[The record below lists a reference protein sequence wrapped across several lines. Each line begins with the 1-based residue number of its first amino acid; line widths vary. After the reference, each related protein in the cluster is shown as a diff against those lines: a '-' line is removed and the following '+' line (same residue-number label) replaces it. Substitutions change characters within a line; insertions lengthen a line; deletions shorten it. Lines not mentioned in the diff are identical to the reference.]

1 MRAEAVPSSEAWLH
15 RNQAAMESVMR
26 GLEETAAGRFVEAP
40 DLAADVDIADMVKE

>member
-1 MRAEAVPSSEAWLH
+1 
-15 RNQAAMESVMR
+15 MESVMR